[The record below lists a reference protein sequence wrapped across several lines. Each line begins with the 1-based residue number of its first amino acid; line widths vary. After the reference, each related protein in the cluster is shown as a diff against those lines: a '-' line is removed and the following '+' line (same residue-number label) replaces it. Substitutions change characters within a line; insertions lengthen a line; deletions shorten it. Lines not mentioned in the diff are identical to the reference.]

1 MKNLVLFLSFVVT
14 FIGYN
19 PINCLGQ
26 IPFERYDSIDLTGY
40 SPTNVMVY
48 VDDMDNDQQNEIISI
63 YEASLSLMKIT
74 KMMPNGTH
82 TSSNWSFPL
91 YGMRNFIT
99 LNANKDADTLKDIAF
114 VHSDSV
120 TIIIRDSAWMFSNDN
135 RISFYSGLSADGI
148 AKGDFNNDGKDDFF
162 CTNWNDNH
170 LSMFIQANSG
180 FSEYDIPAVQSGHNQ
195 AKVFDVN
202 QDGWDDLIFMAGQGS
217 SSGIYVYLN
226 ENGLFPSAPLYFSI
240 ISSVWGNLLNTTNVS
255 FGDFFGI
262 GPGLLIN
269 SSSGSTDDTRFIQ
282 FQAGNFPVVM
292 IVQNMGTHNPSS
304 AAADF
309 DLNGNDDVVYLPTT
323 SQDLQVLSF
332 DGFLNNTSYNIST
345 IGGNYHAF
353 DQLIAIG
360 DVVGNDSKSDIVMI
374 SDWGQILILKN
385 TTTMTGI
392 QPPSSDPQIKLYP
405 NPTTDYL
412 NISLGLPG
420 DNSCIISDVSGR
432 IVLEKTYH
440 GQNFRIDLRGFP
452 TGVYLLR
459 IKEKQS
465 LSRKFVIR

>member
-1 MKNLVLFLSFVVT
+1 
-14 FIGYN
+14 
-19 PINCLGQ
+19 
-26 IPFERYDSIDLTGY
+26 
-40 SPTNVMVY
+40 
-48 VDDMDNDQQNEIISI
+48 
-63 YEASLSLMKIT
+63 
-74 KMMPNGTH
+74 
-82 TSSNWSFPL
+82 
-91 YGMRNFIT
+91 
-99 LNANKDADTLKDIAF
+99 
-114 VHSDSV
+114 
-120 TIIIRDSAWMFSNDN
+120 
-135 RISFYSGLSADGI
+135 
-148 AKGDFNNDGKDDFF
+148 
-162 CTNWNDNH
+162 
-170 LSMFIQANSG
+170 
-180 FSEYDIPAVQSGHNQ
+180 
-195 AKVFDVN
+195 
-202 QDGWDDLIFMAGQGS
+202 
-217 SSGIYVYLN
+217 
-226 ENGLFPSAPLYFSI
+226 
-240 ISSVWGNLLNTTNVS
+240 VWGNLLNTTNVS

-420 DNSCIISDVSGR
+420 DNSCLISDVSGR

-465 LSRKFVIR
+465 FSRKFIVR